1 MRKMYGGLLVAMM
14 LAAGTMTGLAQ
25 TPPAQGGA
33 QAAPQPPPPPPPPSV
48 KVGQAVPDFTL
59 PYMAPKAGGGY
70 ENKLM
75 KLSDFKGKQ
84 NVVLA
89 FFPAAFSPGC
99 TTEMQKYHQATGQFN
114 ASNTAIFGVSVD
126 STWANKAFR
135 EQIGAEFPILSD
147 WKKDVSRQL
156 GVLNEQTGFAH
167 RTTFVID
174 KAGILQK
181 IDQGRDALDPSG
193 VVGVCEKLSKSS
205 E

>member
-1 MRKMYGGLLVAMM
+1 MRRVHGVLMAMAVGM
-14 LAAGTMTGLAQ
+14 TTMTGMAQ
-25 TPPAQGGA
+25 
-33 QAAPQPPPPPPPPSV
+33 QAPAPQAPPPPPSI
-48 KVGQAVPDFTL
+48 KVGQPAPDFTL

-70 ENKLM
+70 ENKTM

-99 TTEMQKYHQATGQFN
+99 TKEMQQYHQATGKFN

-147 WKKDVSRQL
+147 WKKEVSRQL
-156 GVLNEQTGFAH
+156 GILNEENGFAR

-174 KAGILQK
+174 KAGIVQK
-181 IDQGRDALDPSG
+181 IDQGNDALDPSA
-193 VVGVCEKLSKSS
+193 VIGVCEKLSKSS

>member
-1 MRKMYGGLLVAMM
+1 MRKLVLGVTGTMVLVAATTIA
-14 LAAGTMTGLAQ
+14 AAG
-25 TPPAQGGA
+25 QGG
-33 QAAPQPPPPPPPPSV
+33 QAPAGQAPPPPPPPAI
-48 KVGQAVPDFTL
+48 KVGEAVPDFTL
-59 PYMAPKAGGGY
+59 PYMSPKAGGGY
-70 ENKLM
+70 ENKEM
-75 KLSDFKGKQ
+75 KLSEFKGKQ

-99 TTEMQKYHQATGQFN
+99 TSEMQKYRDSSGQFT
-114 ASNTAIFGVSVD
+114 SVNTQIFGVSVD

-147 WKKDVSRQL
+147 WKKEVSRKL
-156 GVLNEQTGFAH
+156 GVLDENSGFAR

-174 KAGILQK
+174 KQGIVQK

-193 VVGVCEKLSKSS
+193 VVGVCEKLHKGTGN

>member
-1 MRKMYGGLLVAMM
+1 MRRVIGGLLVAM
-14 LAAGTMTGLAQ
+14 AVATIETTGM
-25 TPPAQGGA
+25 AQG
-33 QAAPQPPPPPPPPSV
+33 QAPAPQPPPPPPSV
-48 KVGQAVPDFTL
+48 KVGQAAPDFTL
-59 PYMAPKAGGGY
+59 PYMAPKKEGGY
-70 ENKLM
+70 ENKTM

-99 TTEMQKYHQATGQFN
+99 TSEMQKYHQATGQFN

-135 EQIGAEFPILSD
+135 EQIGADFPILSD

-156 GVLNEQTGFAH
+156 GILDENTGFAR

-174 KAGILQK
+174 KAGIVQK
-181 IDQGRDALDPSG
+181 IDQARDALDPSG
-193 VVGVCEKLSKSS
+193 VVGLCEKLSKSS

>member
-1 MRKMYGGLLVAMM
+1 MRRVHGGLFAAMAVAM
-14 LAAGTMTGLAQ
+14 AVATIEMTGLAQ
-25 TPPAQGGA
+25 APAQ
-33 QAAPQPPPPPPPPSV
+33 QPPPPPPSV
-48 KVGQAVPDFTL
+48 KVGQAAPDFTL
-59 PYMAPKAGGGY
+59 PYMAPKTGGGY
-70 ENKLM
+70 ENKTM

-99 TTEMQKYHQATGQFN
+99 TKEMQQYHQATGKFN

-135 EQIGAEFPILSD
+135 ETIGAEFPILSD
-147 WKKDVSRQL
+147 WNKDVSRKL
-156 GVLNEQTGFAH
+156 GILNEETGFAR

-174 KAGILQK
+174 KAGIVQK
-181 IDQGRDALDPSG
+181 IDQGNDALDPSG

>member
-1 MRKMYGGLLVAMM
+1 MRRVNGGLLMALAM
-14 LAAGTMTGLAQ
+14 AGVTTMTGLAQ
-25 TPPAQGGA
+25 QA
-33 QAAPQPPPPPPPPSV
+33 QAPAPQPPPPPPSV
-48 KVGQAVPDFTL
+48 KVGQAAPDFTL
-59 PYMAPKAGGGY
+59 PYMAPKKEGGY
-70 ENKLM
+70 ENKTM

-99 TTEMQKYHQATGQFN
+99 TSEMQKYHQATGQFN

-156 GVLNEQTGFAH
+156 GILDENTGFAR

-174 KAGILQK
+174 KAGIVQK
-181 IDQGRDALDPSG
+181 IDQARDALDPSG
-193 VVGVCEKLSKSS
+193 VVGMCEKLSKSS

>member
-1 MRKMYGGLLVAMM
+1 MRRMHGGLLVAM
-14 LAAGTMTGLAQ
+14 AVATIEMTGM
-25 TPPAQGGA
+25 A
-33 QAAPQPPPPPPPPSV
+33 QAPAPQPPPPPPSI
-48 KVGQAVPDFTL
+48 KVGQAAPDFSL

-70 ENKLM
+70 ENKQM
-75 KLSDFKGKQ
+75 KLSEFKGKQ

-99 TTEMQKYHQATGQFN
+99 TKEMQQYHQTTGRFN

-156 GVLNEQTGFAH
+156 GILNEETGFAR

-174 KAGILQK
+174 KAGIVQK
-181 IDQGRDALDPSG
+181 IDQGNDALDPSG
-193 VVGVCEKLSKSS
+193 VVGICEKLSKSS

>member
-1 MRKMYGGLLVAMM
+1 MRRMNGLLVAMAV
-14 LAAGTMTGLAQ
+14 AAMGMTGLAQ
-25 TPPAQGGA
+25 TAPAQA
-33 QAAPQPPPPPPPPSV
+33 PAPQPPPPPPSI
-48 KVGQAVPDFTL
+48 KVGQAAPDFAL
-59 PYMAPKAGGGY
+59 PYMSPKAGGGY
-70 ENKLM
+70 ENKTM

-99 TTEMQKYHQATGQFN
+99 TKEMQQYHQTTGKFN
-114 ASNTAIFGVSVD
+114 ASNTQIFGVSVD

-147 WKKDVSRQL
+147 WKKEVSRQL
-156 GVLNEQTGFAH
+156 GILNEDTGFAR

-174 KAGILQK
+174 KAGIVQK
-181 IDQGRDALDPSG
+181 IDQGNDALDPSAL
-193 VVGVCEKLSKSS
+193 VGVCEKLSKSS

>member
-1 MRKMYGGLLVAMM
+1 MRRMHGGLLVAM
-14 LAAGTMTGLAQ
+14 AVATIEMTGM
-25 TPPAQGGA
+25 A
-33 QAAPQPPPPPPPPSV
+33 QAPAPQPPPPPPSI
-48 KVGQAVPDFTL
+48 KVGQTAPDFSL
-59 PYMAPKAGGGY
+59 PYMAPKAGGGF
-70 ENKLM
+70 ENKQM
-75 KLSDFKGKQ
+75 KLSEFKGKQ

-99 TTEMQKYHQATGQFN
+99 TKEMQQYHQTTGRFN

-156 GVLNEQTGFAH
+156 GILNEETGFAR

-174 KAGILQK
+174 KAGIVQK
-181 IDQGRDALDPSG
+181 IDQGNDALDPSG

>member
-1 MRKMYGGLLVAMM
+1 MRRVHGGLLAVMAVA
-14 LAAGTMTGLAQ
+14 AIQMTGVAQ
-25 TPPAQGGA
+25 QA
-33 QAAPQPPPPPPPPSV
+33 QAQAPAPQPPPPPPSV
-48 KVGQAVPDFTL
+48 KVGQAAPDFTL

-70 ENKLM
+70 ENKTM

-126 STWANKAFR
+126 STWANKAFK

-147 WKKDVSRQL
+147 WKKDVSRSL
-156 GVLNEQTGFAH
+156 GILDENTGFAR

-174 KAGILQK
+174 KAGVVQK

>member
-1 MRKMYGGLLVAMM
+1 MRLVHGGLLVAMTV
-14 LAAGTMTGLAQ
+14 AAMGMTGLAQ
-25 TPPAQGGA
+25 TPA
-33 QAAPQPPPPPPPPSV
+33 QAPAPQPPPPPPSV
-48 KVGQAVPDFTL
+48 KVGQAAPDFAL
-59 PYMAPKAGGGY
+59 PYMSPKQGGGY
-70 ENKLM
+70 ENKTM

-99 TTEMQKYHQATGQFN
+99 TKEMQQYHQTAGKFN
-114 ASNTAIFGVSVD
+114 ASNTQIFGVSVD

-156 GVLNEQTGFAH
+156 GILNEETGFAR

-174 KAGILQK
+174 KAGIVQK
-181 IDQGRDALDPSG
+181 IDQGSDALDPSG
-193 VVGVCEKLSKSS
+193 LVGVCEKLSKSS

>member
-1 MRKMYGGLLVAMM
+1 MRKLVLGLTGTMVLVAATTM
-14 LAAGTMTGLAQ
+14 ASAGQGGQ
-25 TPPAQGGA
+25 PPAG
-33 QAAPQPPPPPPPPSV
+33 QAPPPPPPPAV
-48 KVGQAVPDFTL
+48 KVGEAAPDFTL
-59 PYMAPKAGGGY
+59 PYMSPKTGGGY
-70 ENKLM
+70 ENKEM

-99 TTEMQKYHQATGQFN
+99 TSEMQKYHQTTGQFT
-114 ASNTAIFGVSVD
+114 AVNTAIFGVSVD

-147 WKKDVSRQL
+147 WKKEVSRKL
-156 GVLNEQTGFAH
+156 GVLNEATGFAY

-174 KAGILQK
+174 KQGIVQK

-193 VVGVCEKLSKSS
+193 VVGVCEKLHKGTGN

>member
-1 MRKMYGGLLVAMM
+1 MRTVHGGLLMAMAVA
-14 LAAGTMTGLAQ
+14 GVTTMTGLAQ
-25 TPPAQGGA
+25 TA
-33 QAAPQPPPPPPPPSV
+33 QAPAPQAPPPPPSV
-48 KVGQAVPDFTL
+48 KVGQAAPDFTL

-70 ENKLM
+70 ENKQM

-99 TTEMQKYHQATGQFN
+99 TKEMQQYHQATGQFN

-147 WKKDVSRQL
+147 WKKEVSRQL
-156 GVLNEQTGFAH
+156 GILNEETGFAR

-174 KAGILQK
+174 KAGIVQK
-181 IDQGRDALDPSG
+181 IDQGSDALDPSAL
-193 VVGVCEKLSKSS
+193 VGVCEKLSKSS